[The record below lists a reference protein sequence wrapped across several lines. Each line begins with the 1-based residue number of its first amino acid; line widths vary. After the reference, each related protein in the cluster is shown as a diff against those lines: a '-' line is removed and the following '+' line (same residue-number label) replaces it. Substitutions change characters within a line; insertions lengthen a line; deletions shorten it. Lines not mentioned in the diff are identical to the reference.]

1 MESQAEAARE
11 GFELMPEQGCA
22 PVNRY
27 LPPRPKA
34 VTSGETGVAALSP
47 VAGNDG
53 SAGLLARWVDR
64 LLSR

>member
-1 MESQAEAARE
+1 
-11 GFELMPEQGCA
+11 MPEQGCA